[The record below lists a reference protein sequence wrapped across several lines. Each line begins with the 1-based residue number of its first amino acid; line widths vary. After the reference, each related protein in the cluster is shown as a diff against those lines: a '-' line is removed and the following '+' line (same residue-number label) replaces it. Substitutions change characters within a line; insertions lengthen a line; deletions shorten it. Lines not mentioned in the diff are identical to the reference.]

1 MDANSKSETWF
12 SPVSDSRGTKL
23 TEFISTHNLF
33 VINEDCGPTF
43 CGSQGSSYID
53 VTVVGTDLLEDV
65 SCWHLPTYDSLSDH
79 KSIEFEVI
87 LDSHPPSKE
96 GDNCTFHLKKA
107 NWKLFYN
114 KSKYLLSSIGNLI
127 DSCQDPD
134 TLHDLTD
141 ELISIIQKYC
151 KMSIPIKKKKLHSV
165 PWWTTEIDC
174 MRKHVNAARRRF
186 QKCKNV
192 TLKEIYK
199 NKYNELRN
207 KYNLKLLDAK
217 LSSWKSFLDEINETN
232 VWKKIYTF
240 GIKQKFQKRVELS
253 GIALP
258 CGTVTKSFEE
268 TINAVLSHSF
278 PEDNEND
285 DDDCHKKIRHD
296 ALLNTNV
303 ANDPPFTIHEIDSV
317 ISKLKLKKSPGP
329 DSIPNE
335 VIKKLHE
342 MHPDLFLKVFNSCL
356 RLKIFPR
363 CWKKA
368 RVILI
373 PKSNDVCIPYLDN
386 LRCISLLSTL
396 GKCFERLIVNRLAW
410 RLHKNNYFNKNQFGF
425 MPQKCTEDALLNL
438 NKFVLKGK
446 KRNLHTILVFLD
458 IKGAFDNAWW
468 PDIMDLLKGSNIPGN
483 LFAVISSFLKDITA
497 SLSLGHSSKE
507 RILQRGC
514 PQGSVSGPFLWNIII
529 NDLLEKITAF
539 SSCETIAFA

>member
-1 MDANSKSETWF
+1 MAAIDVDASLRSLEECFESLENVFKLRWEPSKKLREDAGLLWRRNPNLLLKNLPNEIGDQEVLQLLKEQNPELEEKKELWEETKIRFTLRRFDNSRHLVLEVNPTCRKVCLKMNFLRANWNICKIEDFLVINRCFKCLGYHHKAANCENGLCLFKCAGEHKSSECN
-12 SPVSDSRGTKL
+12 L
-23 TEFISTHNLF
+23 STQRNPQTHRIYQCSNLF

-79 KSIEFEVI
+79 KS
-87 LDSHPPSKE
+87 LSLSNT
-96 GDNCTFHLKKA
+96 GST
-107 NWKLFYN
+107 
-114 KSKYLLSSIGNLI
+114 SSIKRRRHIGDLI
-127 DSCQDPD
+127 DSCQDPEI
-134 TLHDLTD
+134 LHDLTD
-141 ELISIIQKYC
+141 QLISIIQKYC
-151 KMSIPIKKKKLHSV
+151 KMSIPIKKKKMHSV

-199 NKYNELRN
+199 NKYNVLRN

-217 LSSWKSFLDEINETN
+217 ISSWKKFLDEINETN

-258 CGTVTKSFEE
+258 CGTVTNSFEE

-317 ISKLKLKKSPGP
+317 IRKLKLKKSPGP

-342 MHPDLFLKVFNSCL
+342 MHPDLFLKLFNSCL

-368 RVILI
+368 RVIRFS
-373 PKSNDVCIPYLDN
+373 KNNDVVIPHLDN
-386 LRCISLLSTL
+386 LRVYQFYCQLW
-396 GKCFERLIVNRLAW
+396 VN
-410 RLHKNNYFNKNQFGF
+410 
-425 MPQKCTEDALLNL
+425 
-438 NKFVLKGK
+438 VLKGLIVK
-446 KRNLHTILVFLD
+446 QIRL
-458 IKGAFDNAWW
+458 
-468 PDIMDLLKGSNIPGN
+468 
-483 LFAVISSFLKDITA
+483 
-497 SLSLGHSSKE
+497 
-507 RILQRGC
+507 
-514 PQGSVSGPFLWNIII
+514 
-529 NDLLEKITAF
+529 
-539 SSCETIAFA
+539 AFAQG